1 MEDGSP
7 LTVLARM
14 KAKRGKEQEL
24 RQVLEGLLEPT
35 RAEDGCIN
43 YDLHCND
50 DDPSEFMFYEN
61 WTSRSHLGSHLESPH
76 LSAFKA
82 RMDELLDRPLDLTF
96 WRQTP

>member
-14 KAKRGKEQEL
+14 NAKRGKEQEL

-50 DDPSEFMFYEN
+50 DDPREFMFYEN
-61 WTSRSHLGSHLESPH
+61 WTSRSHLESPH

-82 RMDELLDRPLDLTF
+82 RMDELLDWPLDLTF

>member
-1 MEDGSP
+1 
-7 LTVLARM
+7 M
-14 KAKRGKEQEL
+14 KAKRGREQEL
-24 RQVLEGLLEPT
+24 RQVLEGLLAPT

-61 WTSRSHLGSHLESPH
+61 WTSRSHLDRHLESPH

-82 RMDELLDRPLDLTF
+82 RMDALLDRPLDLTF
-96 WRQTP
+96 WRQAP